1 MHIAEGILSPP
12 VLLGGAIGTSIFT
25 AIGLKKMSEKKM
37 PKTALL
43 SSTFFVASLIHIP
56 LGPSSVHLVLNGLVG
71 ILLGW
76 QAFPALL
83 IALFLQAILF
93 QFGGLTTLGVNTLN
107 MGLPA
112 IFLYLLFKNLI
123 KRKNEILTLI
133 SSFLVGFLGVFLSGL
148 MVALSLI
155 FTKEYFLNTAKL
167 IIFTHLPVMI
177 MEGIITMFIIYF
189 IKKIKKELLE

>member
-71 ILLGW
+71 VLLGW

>member
-1 MHIAEGILSPP
+1 MHIAEGVLSPP
-12 VLLGGAIGTSIFT
+12 VLLGSAVATGIFT
-25 AIGLKKMSEKKM
+25 AVGIKKMSERTM
-37 PKTALL
+37 PKVALL